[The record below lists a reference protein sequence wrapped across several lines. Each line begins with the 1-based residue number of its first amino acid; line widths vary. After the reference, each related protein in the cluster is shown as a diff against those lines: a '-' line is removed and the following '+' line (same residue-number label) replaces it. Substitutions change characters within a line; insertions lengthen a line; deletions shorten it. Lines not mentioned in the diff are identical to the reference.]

1 MTIARFNADWSCE
14 YHVADLDG
22 KYVLYTDHIAA
33 LKAKEAQRMPEP
45 TPEVVCRF
53 IDRRTLADRL
63 AEELQ
68 RTSEQPAPAA
78 PNDPLNRAARWNRI
92 TWDCDRS
99 DFLAWRPRESG
110 EGIEV
115 LTYNYAMRQLPSGN
129 WLFSVVDAPSLEAIG
144 GRSKQPAPKQDGDVV
159 ENNNDYVAHLCFSN
173 GGIHIADS
181 DTDKA
186 FKVWRARDVKRIVT
200 AALAEATRG
209 MVTLDQVEKAILMQ
223 GQARCFSDENLT
235 TFAGRVLARLSSA
248 QEQEGKC
255 SH

>member
-115 LTYNYAMRQLPSGN
+115 LTYNYAMRQLPSISPN
-129 WLFSVVDAPSLEAIG
+129 AIAFT
-144 GRSKQPAPKQDGDVV
+144 S
-159 ENNNDYVAHLCFSN
+159 YLSN
-173 GGIHIADS
+173 SYFIKS
-181 DTDKA
+181 D
-186 FKVWRARDVKRIVT
+186 FI
-200 AALAEATRG
+200 
-209 MVTLDQVEKAILMQ
+209 
-223 GQARCFSDENLT
+223 F
-235 TFAGRVLARLSSA
+235 
-248 QEQEGKC
+248 
-255 SH
+255 